1 MSLLTEPWMPV
12 RTRAGERRWISPE
25 QLSDPEVLAFDA
37 DRADFNG
44 ALAQFAIGLLATFVP
59 VQDTF
64 AWRALFKTPPPR
76 TDLHTWFQPGVDAF
90 VYDGDGARFMQDR
103 VLGESG
109 DVGVAA
115 LLVDSPGENTIK
127 NNSDH
132 FVKRGRVERLCP
144 HCAVIAL
151 LTLQINAPA
160 GGAGHRTGLR
170 GGGPLTTL
178 LACQPPKSLWHDLWL
193 NVIEPP
199 HHHDHGGD
207 AKKVDGHFTF
217 PWLADITAIQ
227 PDKGETAPKQTHPLH
242 IFWAMPRRIR
252 LDFQS
257 TSSGTCDLCH
267 RASDRLL
274 SQYST
279 KAYGLNYKGPW
290 DHVLSPYYQTKEGW
304 LPLHPQLGGFGY
316 RHWLPWVLGSGDD
329 KQRQRPARVVERH
342 ALSRRQSTVG
352 GQFQIWAFGF
362 DMENMK
368 ARCWYE
374 ARLPLYNLD
383 DCAPSDLR
391 RLEVVISRWL
401 EGARFARYALSSA
414 VKSAWFK
421 LDARGDFSLVDARF
435 WAQTEEAFYRNLR
448 EVIDE
453 VRGSAVQDHEALGER
468 WLQTLSQVCR
478 DLFDKEFVGAGL
490 IDRQN
495 PRRVADAHKLLLN
508 TLNGSKLRQLL
519 ALPTL
524 DVGKPAKARP
534 AKVAKTKNKE
544 EA

>member
-1 MSLLTEPWMPV
+1 M
-12 RTRAGERRWISPE
+12 
-25 QLSDPEVLAFDA
+25 
-37 DRADFNG
+37 
-44 ALAQFAIGLLATFVP
+44 
-59 VQDTF
+59 
-64 AWRALFKTPPPR
+64 
-76 TDLHTWFQPGVDAF
+76 
-90 VYDGDGARFMQDR
+90 
-103 VLGESG
+103 
-109 DVGVAA
+109 
-115 LLVDSPGENTIK
+115 
-127 NNSDH
+127 
-132 FVKRGRVERLCP
+132 
-144 HCAVIAL
+144 
-151 LTLQINAPA
+151 
-160 GGAGHRTGLR
+160 
-170 GGGPLTTL
+170 
-178 LACQPPKSLWHDLWL
+178 
-193 NVIEPP
+193 
-199 HHHDHGGD
+199 
-207 AKKVDGHFTF
+207 
-217 PWLADITAIQ
+217 
-227 PDKGETAPKQTHPLH
+227 
-242 IFWAMPRRIR
+242 
-252 LDFQS
+252 
-257 TSSGTCDLCH
+257 
-267 RASDRLL
+267 
-274 SQYST
+274 
-279 KAYGLNYKGPW
+279 NYKGPW

-304 LPLHPQLGGFGY
+304 LPLHPQPGGFGY

-329 KQRQRPARVVERH
+329 KQKQRPARVVERH

-362 DMENMK
+362 DMDNMK

-391 RLEVVISRWL
+391 RLEVVINRWL

-453 VRGSAVQDHEALGER
+453 VRGGAVQDHEALGER
-468 WLQTLSQVCR
+468 WLQTLSHVCR
-478 DLFDKEFVGAGL
+478 DLFDKEFVGSGL

-524 DVGKPAKARP
+524 DVDKPAKARS
-534 AKVAKTKNKE
+534 AKAAKANNKE